1 MTFIFVYLLIG
12 ALLTVAI
19 QDTLHETYR
28 QNGGQSSKGVVNL
41 LSTVITPVLM
51 IALIVMKLFKIK

>member
-1 MTFIFVYLLIG
+1 MIG

-28 QNGGQSSKGVVNL
+28 QNGGQASKTVVNL